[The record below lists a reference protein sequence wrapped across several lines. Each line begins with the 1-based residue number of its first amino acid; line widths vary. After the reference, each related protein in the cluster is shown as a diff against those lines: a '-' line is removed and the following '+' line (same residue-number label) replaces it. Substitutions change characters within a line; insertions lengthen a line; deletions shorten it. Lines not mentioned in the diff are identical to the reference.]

1 MRDIKKIV
9 TILLIV
15 CFIIAAAGCNKQP
28 EVDCKPVCEAFF
40 ADLKEGNA
48 SKLLAYCDPS
58 ETTVDDLNN
67 LIRPSGLN
75 EAQNAYLDAIR
86 KTNDFTIQD
95 PVYDYE
101 AKTATVFVAFYQADY
116 TASEAK
122 AAKDLASFESA
133 LTSIPNKIQTLNV
146 TVDFSGETQKI
157 VDPKTIIETVYAF
170 TSAENN
176 VMPGKLKD
184 YCQKGEFI
192 LAPERIYTNAKE
204 LGIRVT
210 FDKALFGCSFV
221 PAIRYYVLKG
231 DEVIYTSDDMEISEE
246 VVRMDLTKEMAGDS
260 SYNESGFLTEGIYT
274 FKVTDDKDNEIIS
287 MNCRVQN
294 KAYEKETVSF
304 KNLKNDYYLSN
315 LVFDFKDE
323 DMKTNV
329 FEFKSG
335 WWDYD
340 GTSVGKSAFG
350 SNTKTL
356 GFSLAV
362 NPDVTGELYYD
373 YFYSKDADF
382 KGINV
387 EQPLSSASCKP
398 SVYEDQTCYNLDYT
412 AEKFEPGFYGIV
424 VYSDSSKTHIVM
436 TAACIV
442 VKESSTEVKGSGA

>member
-1 MRDIKKIV
+1 MRDIKRIV
-9 TILLIV
+9 SILLTV
-15 CFIIAAAGCNKQP
+15 CIIIAAAGCNKQP
-28 EVDCKPVCEAFF
+28 EVDVRPVCEAFF
-40 ADLKEGNA
+40 TDLKEGNA
-48 SKLLAYCDPS
+48 SKLITYCDPS
-58 ETTVDDLNN
+58 ETTVDDLNS

-75 EAQNAYLDAIR
+75 EEQNAYLDAIR

-116 TASEAK
+116 EAPEVRS
-122 AAKDLASFESA
+122 AKDLASFETA

-157 VDPKTIIETVYAF
+157 VDPKAIIDAVYAF

-184 YCQKGEFI
+184 YCLKGEFI

-210 FDKALFGCSFV
+210 FDKKLLGYGFV
-221 PAIRYYVLKG
+221 PGIRYYVLKG
-231 DEVIYTSDDMEISEE
+231 DEVLYTSDDMKITEE
-246 VVRMDLTKEMAGDS
+246 VIRMDLTKDMAGGS
-260 SYNESGFLTEGIYT
+260 SYNDSGFLVEGVYT
-274 FKVTDDKDNEIIS
+274 FKVTDDRNDEIIS

-294 KAYEKETVSF
+294 KTYEKETVAF

-315 LVFDFKDE
+315 LVFDFNDE

-329 FEFKSG
+329 YEYKSG

-362 NPDVTGELYYD
+362 NTDVTGELYYD

-424 VYSDSSKTHIVM
+424 VYSDASKTHIVM

-442 VKESSTEVKGSGA
+442 VKESSTEVKGT

>member
-1 MRDIKKIV
+1 MRDIKRIFS
-9 TILLIV
+9 ILLVFCI
-15 CFIIAAAGCNKQP
+15 IIAACGCNKNP
-28 EVDCKPVCEAFF
+28 DVDVRPVCEAFF

-48 SKLLAYCDPS
+48 SKLITYCDPS
-58 ETTVDDLNN
+58 ETTVEDINSV
-67 LIRPSGLN
+67 IRPSGLN
-75 EAQNAYLDAIR
+75 EEQYAYLDAIK
-86 KTNDFTIQD
+86 KTNDFSIQD

-101 AKTATVFVAFYQADY
+101 AKTAAVFVTFYQADY
-116 TASEAK
+116 SSQEVQ
-122 AAKDLASFESA
+122 AAKDFASYEAA
-133 LTSIPNKIQTLNV
+133 LTSVQNKIQTLNV

-157 VDPKTIIETVYAF
+157 LEPKVLIDAVYAY

-176 VMPGKLKD
+176 VMPGRLKD
-184 YCQKGEFI
+184 FCQKGEFV

-204 LGIRVT
+204 IGIRVT
-210 FDKALFGCSFV
+210 FNKDLFGYSFV
-221 PAIRYYVLKG
+221 PAIRYSVLRG
-231 DEVIYTSDDMEISEE
+231 DEVLYTSDAMEIDEE
-246 VVRMDLTKEMAGDS
+246 VMRFDLTKELAGDS
-260 SYNESGFLTEGIYT
+260 SYNGNGFLSEGVYT
-274 FKVTDDKDNEIIS
+274 FKVADDRDNEIIS
-287 MNCRVQN
+287 MKCRVWN
-294 KAYEKETVSF
+294 KTYEKETVTF
-304 KNLKNDYYLSN
+304 QNLKKDHYLSN

-323 DMKTNV
+323 DMKKITY
-329 FEFKSG
+329 EYKSG

-362 NPDVTGELYYD
+362 NKDQTAEFYYD

-398 SVYEDQTCYNLDYT
+398 SVYDDQTCYNLDYT

-424 VYSDSSKTHIVM
+424 VYSDASKTHIIM

-442 VKESSTEVKGSGA
+442 VKESSVDVKGA

>member
-1 MRDIKKIV
+1 MRDIKRIV
-9 TILLIV
+9 SILLTV
-15 CFIIAAAGCNKQP
+15 CIIIAAAGCNKQP
-28 EVDCKPVCEAFF
+28 EVDVRPVCEAFF
-40 ADLKEGNA
+40 TDLKEGNA
-48 SKLLAYCDPS
+48 SKLITYCDPS
-58 ETTVDDLNN
+58 ETTVDDLNS

-75 EAQNAYLDAIR
+75 EEQNAYLDAIR

-101 AKTATVFVAFYQADY
+101 AKTATVFVAFYQADF
-116 TASEAK
+116 AAPEVRS
-122 AAKDLASFESA
+122 AKDMASFETA

-157 VDPKTIIETVYAF
+157 VDPKAIIDAVYAF

-184 YCQKGEFI
+184 YCLKGEFI

-210 FDKALFGCSFV
+210 FDKKLLGYGFV
-221 PAIRYYVLKG
+221 PGIRYYVLKG
-231 DEVIYTSDDMEISEE
+231 DEVLYTSDDMKITEE
-246 VVRMDLTKEMAGDS
+246 VIRMDLTKDMAGGS
-260 SYNESGFLTEGIYT
+260 SYNDSGFLVEGVYT
-274 FKVTDDKDNEIIS
+274 FKVTDDRDDEIIS

-294 KAYEKETVSF
+294 KTYEKETVAF

-315 LVFDFKDE
+315 LVFDFNDE

-329 FEFKSG
+329 YEYKSG

-362 NPDVTGELYYD
+362 NTDVTGELYYD

-424 VYSDSSKTHIVM
+424 VYSDASKTHIVM

-442 VKESSTEVKGSGA
+442 VKESSTEVKGT

>member
-9 TILLIV
+9 SILLTSCI
-15 CFIIAAAGCNKQP
+15 IIASAGCNKQP

-40 ADLKEGNA
+40 ADVKEGNA
-48 SKLLAYCDPS
+48 SKLITYFDSS
-58 ETTVDDLNN
+58 ETTVDDLNS
-67 LIRPSGLN
+67 IIKPAGLN
-75 EAQNAYLDAIR
+75 EEQNAYLEAIR

-101 AKTATVFVAFYQADY
+101 AKTATVFVSFYQADY
-116 TASEAK
+116 QASEVK
-122 AAKDLASFESA
+122 AAKDFASYESA
-133 LTSIPNKIQTLNV
+133 LTSVPNKVQTLNV

-157 VDPKTIIETVYAF
+157 VDPKVLIETVYAF

-204 LGIRVT
+204 IGIRIT
-210 FDKALFGCSFV
+210 FDKELFGYSFV
-221 PAIRYYVLKG
+221 PGIRYYVLKG
-231 DEVIYTSDDMEISEE
+231 DEPLYTSDLMDISEE
-246 VVRMDLTKEMAGDS
+246 AVRLDLTREMAGDS
-260 SYNESGFLTEGIYT
+260 AYNESGFLNEGIYT

-294 KAYEKETVSF
+294 KTYEKETVTF
-304 KNLKNDYYLSN
+304 QNLKNDYYLSN

-329 FEFKSG
+329 YEYKSG

-362 NPDVTGELYYD
+362 NTDITDELYFD

-387 EQPLSSASCKP
+387 EQPLSSGSCKP

-424 VYSDSSKTHIVM
+424 VYSDASKTHIVM

-442 VKESSTEVKGSGA
+442 VKESSTDVKGA